1 MGGLLLR
8 LAGGQDLKKNIDVQN
23 LLWLGVGPLLAL
35 LIFIV
40 PAPAFLPPKAWLMLG
55 IVVWMVSWWL
65 GERVPLAA
73 TALLP
78 IPLLPLF
85 DILPVKD
92 VTAAYGHKFIF
103 LFLGGFL
110 LAGGMQRWDLHKRI
124 ALHVIARFGTGP
136 NAIIA
141 GFMAA
146 TAFLSMWISNTAT
159 TIMMYAVAVSLIAFL
174 TDKSQNTSHSTGALR
189 SFSVALLL
197 GIAYAASI
205 GGVGTLIGTG
215 PNAFIASYL
224 QDTHA
229 IEIDFLD
236 WMKVGVPVILV
247 MVPCTYLLLTR
258 VLFPLRSLDIEGS
271 DTLIQNEIGALG
283 AMGRGERA
291 VLMVFVLAAFCW
303 IFGKQ
308 ISHITGFPLTDAGVA
323 IGAALILFAW
333 PVDLAKRDFVLTEKE
348 FLEVPWGIL
357 ILLGGG
363 IALAA
368 GMKSSGLA
376 AAIGDGVADFGVTQW
391 TLVGLAA
398 LMIVYLTELTS
409 NTASTTTFVPVF
421 GAIAV
426 GAGLDPLLSTLPIAI
441 GASMAFMMPVAT
453 PPNAIVFAYKEL
465 HVQDMVRAG
474 FWLNII
480 AVMVCFGA
488 VFLLAPYVFG

>member
-1 MGGLLLR
+1 MMRDVGLH
-8 LAGGQDLKKNIDVQN
+8 DLV
-23 LLWLGVGPLLAL
+23 WLVSGPFIAL
-35 LIFIV
+35 LIFV
-40 PAPAFLPPKAWLMLG
+40 LPAPSFLPAKAWLMLG
-55 IVVWMVSWWL
+55 IVIWMVLWWL

-85 DILPVKD
+85 GILPVKD
-92 VTAAYGHKFIF
+92 VTASYGHKFIF

-110 LAGGMQRWDLHKRI
+110 LASAMQRWGLHKRI
-124 ALHVIARFGTGP
+124 ALHVIAQFGTGP
-136 NAIIA
+136 QAIIA
-141 GFMAA
+141 GFMVA

-159 TIMMYAVAVSLIAFL
+159 TIMMYAVAVSLITFL
-174 TDKSQNTSHSTGALR
+174 VEKSQNAAPLR
-189 SFSVALLL
+189 PFAIALLL
-197 GIAYAASI
+197 GIAYSASI
-205 GGVGTLIGTG
+205 GGVGTLIGTA

-224 QDTHA
+224 QDTHQ
-229 IEIDFLD
+229 IEIDFFD

-247 MVPCTYLLLTR
+247 MVPLTFFLLTKL
-258 VLFPLRSLDIEGS
+258 LFPIRSLGVSGS
-271 DTLIQNEIGALG
+271 ETLISDELAALG
-283 AMGRGERA
+283 PMHHGERA
-291 VLMVFVLAAFCW
+291 VLLVFVLAAVCW

-308 ISHITGFPLTDAGVA
+308 ISGLIGFTLTDAGVA

-333 PVDLAKRDFVLTEKE
+333 PVNLKERRFVLSERE
-348 FLEVPWGIL
+348 LLEVPWGIL

-368 GMKSSGLA
+368 GMKASGLA
-376 AAIGDGVADFGVTQW
+376 GAIGDGVAGLGVTQW
-391 TLVGLAA
+391 ALVGLAA

-465 HVQDMVRAG
+465 HIGDMVRAG
-474 FWLNII
+474 FWLNLI
-480 AVMVCFGA
+480 AVLVCFGA
-488 VFLLAPYVFG
+488 VFLLAPLVFGA